1 MASKRPESSDRR
13 SVNQQ
18 NAKASTGPRTPA
30 GKTRSAQN
38 AIRHGAYSAAVLVLG
53 ESQADFS
60 RLKSEL
66 QATLRPEGPLED
78 RLLNRIALL
87 WWRLERAQ
95 RVEQESLEQSLA
107 EACYE
112 ASGLAAELT
121 RNNFG
126 GLDHPAPEQN
136 APTQTAFHWKDGQKL
151 ERLDAPAGLRLKVA
165 DMHKAPQ
172 VAAELRNSMSGE
184 LYFRDWSKV
193 NQVWFAAV
201 QTEKKMM
208 FIILAL
214 IIAVAAFN
222 LVSSLV
228 MTVTDKQADI
238 AILRTLGASPRSIM
252 KIFIIQGGLVGLIGT
267 LTGVGLGV
275 LVAVNIDVI
284 VPFIEQLLG
293 VQFLAKDV
301 YVINTMPSDLR
312 GSDVLKVGGMA
323 IVLAF
328 LATLY
333 PSWSAARVKPAEVL
347 RYE

>member
-151 ERLDAPAGLRLKVA
+151 ERLVRYETQIERAFFRLLLELERCQEKRKAAGGPAG
-165 DMHKAPQ
+165 
-172 VAAELRNSMSGE
+172 
-184 LYFRDWSKV
+184 
-193 NQVWFAAV
+193 
-201 QTEKKMM
+201 
-208 FIILAL
+208 
-214 IIAVAAFN
+214 
-222 LVSSLV
+222 SSLPASLAMAGFV
-228 MTVTDKQADI
+228 SANDHE
-238 AILRTLGASPRSIM
+238 ASPSI
-252 KIFIIQGGLVGLIGT
+252 
-267 LTGVGLGV
+267 
-275 LVAVNIDVI
+275 
-284 VPFIEQLLG
+284 
-293 VQFLAKDV
+293 
-301 YVINTMPSDLR
+301 S
-312 GSDVLKVGGMA
+312 S
-323 IVLAF
+323 
-328 LATLY
+328 
-333 PSWSAARVKPAEVL
+333 S
-347 RYE
+347 